1 MRRLNLELSD
11 EAYENLEMLRKKM
24 NKASKA
30 EVLRSAVAL
39 LDLANSQKAKGK
51 RLGIIDEDGK
61 VSARI
66 EII

>member
-1 MRRLNLELSD
+1 MRRLNLELSE

-24 NKASKA
+24 NKTSKA

-39 LDLANSQKAKGK
+39 LDLAEMQKSKGN
-51 RLGIIDEDGK
+51 RLGIIGENGE
-61 VSARI
+61 VTSRI

>member
-39 LDLANSQKAKGK
+39 LDLAEMQKSKGK
-51 RLGIIDEDGK
+51 RLGIIGENGE
-61 VSARI
+61 VTSRI